1 MIGTGNRALC
11 KDGGQGSK
19 SQFAGAQ
26 TLPGGSVV

>member
-1 MIGTGNRALC
+1 MIGTGNHALC
-11 KDGGQGSK
+11 KDGGQG